1 MAATIIGFTTLKSD
15 KHNDTCDCCGRT
27 ELANAVIVRTDNGGS
42 MNLGTG
48 CAAVYIYGRKSSKT
62 VSKVEAAAKAA
73 QNGKESRNAYRTAR
87 AAFYTTIADEAE
99 SAGNGSEAWSKMV
112 EAYTKGTGKIAGD
125 DVLAATRNHAASFIA
140 KVEA

>member
-27 ELANAVIVRTDNGGS
+27 ELANAVIVRTENGGT

-48 CAAVYIYGRKSSKT
+48 CAAVYLYGRKSSKT
-62 VSKVEAAAKAA
+62 VSKVEAVAKAA
-73 QNGKESRNAYRTAR
+73 QSGKDSRNAYRTAR
-87 AAFYTTIADEAE
+87 ASFYTTIADEAE
-99 SAGNGSEAWSKMV
+99 AAGAGTASWGKMI
-112 EAYTKGTGKIAGD
+112 EAYTKGTGKVAGD
-125 DVLAATRNHAASFIA
+125 DVLAATRNHAASFLA